1 MTEETRRREIR
12 EAINAG
18 ERALISLKS
27 ARDKLSSARS
37 WGIWDIIGGSLITS
51 MVKHS
56 RIDEASSYLESAKMD
71 LKIFQRELRDVSDF
85 SSLEIEIGGFLSFAD
100 IFLDGFLADWMV
112 QSKISDA
119 TRQVEGAI
127 DRVESLLR
135 QLKSCY

>member
-1 MTEETRRREIR
+1 MTEEARRREIR

-27 ARDKLSSARS
+27 ARDKLSSAKS
-37 WGIWDIIGGSLITS
+37 WGIWDIIGGGLITNV
-51 MVKHS
+51 VKHS
-56 RIDEASSYLESAKMD
+56 RINEASSYLENAKMD
-71 LKIFQRELRDVSDF
+71 LKIFQRELRDITDF
-85 SSLEIEIGGFLSFAD
+85 SSLGIEIGGFLSFAD
-100 IFLDGFLADWMV
+100 FVLDGFLADCMV

-119 TRQVEGAI
+119 LRQVEGAI